1 MSKVEIEIPDDRWF
15 RGEWQF
21 RPQDKQLCVV
31 IHKYGSQTPWIY
43 QYRKAD
49 WLHPKKDYFL
59 DVSEKWN
66 LDSLGIDEWNP
77 SFLEWCGVDRWK
89 PLGLPDDV
97 NECIIAEIE
106 KWFEE
111 EDVY

>member
-1 MSKVEIEIPDDRWF
+1 MSKIQIEIPDDRWF
-15 RGEWQF
+15 SGEYEI

-31 IHKYGSQTPWIY
+31 IHKYGGQTPKIY

-77 SFLEWCGVDRWK
+77 SFLEWWGVDRWK
-89 PLGLPDDV
+89 PLGLPADV
-97 NECIIAEIE
+97 KERIVNEIE

-111 EDVY
+111 DAE

>member
-31 IHKYGSQTPWIY
+31 IHKYGGQTPWIC
-43 QYRKAD
+43 QYRKSD
-49 WLHPKKDYFL
+49 WIHPKKDYFL

-66 LDSLGIDEWNP
+66 LDSLGIEEWNP
-77 SFLEWCGVDRWK
+77 SFMEWWG
-89 PLGLPDDV
+89 GLTAG
-97 NECIIAEIE
+97 NLSGFR
-106 KWFEE
+106 KMWRNGFLRRLRSGLRRMSK
-111 EDVY
+111 